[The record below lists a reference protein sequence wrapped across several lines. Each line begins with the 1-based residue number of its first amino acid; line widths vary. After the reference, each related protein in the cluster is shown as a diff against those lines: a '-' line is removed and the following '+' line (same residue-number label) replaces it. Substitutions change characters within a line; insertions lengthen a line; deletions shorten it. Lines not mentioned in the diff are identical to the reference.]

1 MNEQQTQLLGEIHG
15 MVKSMKE
22 TQERQASAIER
33 VDGRIDKLD
42 DRLRTVE
49 QRSAQVG
56 AVSGGAMAIGV
67 ALIVEALKTWVG
79 KGTPHP

>member
-15 MVKSMKE
+15 MVKAMKE
-22 TQERQASAIER
+22 TQERQADALEK
-33 VDGRIDKLD
+33 VHGRIDKID
-42 DRLRTVE
+42 DRLRVVE
-49 QRSAQVG
+49 QRSAAVG

-67 ALIVEALKTWVG
+67 ALIIEGLKQWVG